1 MFIWRRVLNRGDL
14 LLCSSKRTREW
25 SSCSLGVYSIYQEC
39 GNRAKIERRDNAHKG
54 TLKAHWYRNM
64 WKWLNGRETIP
75 LYWFCCRQ
83 SLSGYK
89 SWFSLYPYYLR
100 GERGGCV
107 FAIMMVGGCLFGE
120 RCLLEHGSLFK
131 ELRYYFVFWEQVVRL
146 CAKSREAI
154 DSPVAFLAL
163 HNQVRNMDSVPE
175 LQKLQQLK
183 DEAGELSAAD
193 EKRYRSLKRNCERE
207 LLRN

>member
-1 MFIWRRVLNRGDL
+1 MGA
-14 LLCSSKRTREW
+14 
-25 SSCSLGVYSIYQEC
+25 YS
-39 GNRAKIERRDNAHKG
+39 
-54 TLKAHWYRNM
+54 RNYDI
-64 WKWLNGRETIP
+64 K
-75 LYWFCCRQ
+75 
-83 SLSGYK
+83 
-89 SWFSLYPYYLR
+89 
-100 GERGGCV
+100 
-107 FAIMMVGGCLFGE
+107 
-120 RCLLEHGSLFK
+120 
-131 ELRYYFVFWEQVVRL
+131 QVVRL

-207 LLRN
+207 LLQVGGGSLFSHNN